1 MKLKIY
7 ITLLLALTITASA
20 QLSMP
25 KVFGN
30 HMVLQRDTE
39 IPVWGKAMPGSEV
52 TVQFDNK
59 QMKVLTGVDGKWMVH
74 LPQCKAGGPVKLVVF
89 QTEKPGQ
96 RIEYDDILIG
106 DVWLASGQ
114 SNMELQVQQAKDAK
128 VEIINADYPKI
139 RFFNVPHQKSV
150 KPETELIGGF
160 WKVCDS
166 LNIKT
171 ASAVAYY
178 FARKIHRDL
187 NIPIGILQTTWGGTP
202 VEAWTSREM
211 LLSSPISRNAVL
223 KNDAVTPGDFVKD
236 SLDLIRF
243 WDIVYHPK
251 NNTDQIIPLSAF
263 DDSSWKEL
271 DMPKTFPGWGIPP
284 YEGMVWLRKT
294 IELPEYRI
302 TNNLTLNLGHP
313 EMNYSLYF
321 NGHEICKTVWNA
333 SPTHSYTIP
342 VKYVQKGKNT
352 ISVRMAVLWGGG
364 GFNPPAGEMYLTDG
378 NAKISLAGN
387 WKYRKD
393 LEPVLPTIHN
403 YHYYPGFLF
412 NAMIN
417 PVIPYGLKGFIWYQ
431 GEAND
436 SLAYNYRTLFPMMI
450 TDWRI
455 RWQQCYLPFLYI
467 QLPNYK
473 KRQAAPMESEWAEL
487 REAQAMTLFQPKTGM
502 VCTIDLGEAE
512 SIHPLNKQD
521 VGCRLALQAEKIA
534 YGKELIASG
543 PLYCKYRIEN
553 NTIRISFSNM
563 GSGLKTTDNLPP
575 REFTIAGE
583 DKKFYTAT
591 AQIQQ
596 NEIIVSSDKV
606 TNPVAVRYAW
616 SDNPGCNTI
625 NAEGFPA
632 VPFRTDQWKGK
643 IQNKGN

>member
-166 LNIKT
+166 LSVKT

-187 NIPIGILQTTWGGTP
+187 NVPIGILQTTWGGTP

-294 IELPEYRI
+294 IELPENRI

-342 VKYVQKGKNT
+342 VKYVQ
-352 ISVRMAVLWGGG
+352 
-364 GFNPPAGEMYLTDG
+364 
-378 NAKISLAGN
+378 
-387 WKYRKD
+387 
-393 LEPVLPTIHN
+393 
-403 YHYYPGFLF
+403 
-412 NAMIN
+412 
-417 PVIPYGLKGFIWYQ
+417 
-431 GEAND
+431 
-436 SLAYNYRTLFPMMI
+436 
-450 TDWRI
+450 
-455 RWQQCYLPFLYI
+455 
-467 QLPNYK
+467 
-473 KRQAAPMESEWAEL
+473 
-487 REAQAMTLFQPKTGM
+487 
-502 VCTIDLGEAE
+502 
-512 SIHPLNKQD
+512 
-521 VGCRLALQAEKIA
+521 
-534 YGKELIASG
+534 
-543 PLYCKYRIEN
+543 
-553 NTIRISFSNM
+553 
-563 GSGLKTTDNLPP
+563 
-575 REFTIAGE
+575 
-583 DKKFYTAT
+583 
-591 AQIQQ
+591 
-596 NEIIVSSDKV
+596 
-606 TNPVAVRYAW
+606 
-616 SDNPGCNTI
+616 
-625 NAEGFPA
+625 
-632 VPFRTDQWKGK
+632 
-643 IQNKGN
+643 